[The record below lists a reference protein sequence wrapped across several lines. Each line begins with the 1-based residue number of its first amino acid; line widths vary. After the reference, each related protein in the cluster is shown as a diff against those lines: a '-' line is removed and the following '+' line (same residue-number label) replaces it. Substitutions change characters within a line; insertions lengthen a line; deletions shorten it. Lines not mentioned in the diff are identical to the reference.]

1 MKEHNWNIDSI
12 IFDLDGTL
20 WDPTDVVLKA
30 WAMIT
35 EREKDVKKTV
45 TREDMKGAM
54 GLQLKEIGE
63 KFFPYLEENRRMELM
78 EACCIEEQELLKNEG
93 GMLFP
98 KLESVL
104 STLSKKYALYIV
116 SNCYSGYIETFLEYH
131 KVGHYFKDIEC
142 AGNTGL
148 SKGENIKRIMERN
161 QLEQPI
167 YVGDTQGDCDGAKLA
182 GIPFVYASYGFGE
195 VETYD
200 KKINSIEDLVAI
212 TS

>member
-1 MKEHNWNIDSI
+1 MKIDSI

-30 WAMIT
+30 WCMIT
-35 EREKDVKKTV
+35 EREKDVKKAV
-45 TREDMKGAM
+45 TREDMEGAM

-63 KFFPYLEENRRMELM
+63 KFFPYLEENRRMDLM
-78 EACCIEEQELLKNEG
+78 EACCIEEQELLRNEG

-104 STLSKKYALYIV
+104 DTLSEKYALYIV

-131 KVGHYFKDIEC
+131 KVSHYFKDIEC

-148 SKGENIKRIMERN
+148 SKGENIKRIIERN
-161 QLEQPI
+161 DLKQPI

-182 GIPFVYASYGFGE
+182 GIPFVYAAYGFGE
-195 VETYD
+195 VDSYD
-200 KKINSIEDLVAI
+200 RKIDSIEELVAI
-212 TS
+212 TG